1 MPMSEAAMLKVIDQ
15 ANVSLISSIDENGF
29 PNTKAM
35 LPPRKRNGLKE
46 FYFTTNT
53 SSLRVGQY
61 KKNSKACIYFFNK
74 RFYQG
79 IMIVGKMKVLTD
91 QETKNEIW
99 RDGDN
104 MYYPLGIE
112 DPDYCVLK
120 FTGERIRTY
129 QNFKKDD
136 IIIK

>member
-1 MPMSEAAMLKVIDQ
+1 MSEEAMLKVIDQ
-15 ANVSLISSIDENGF
+15 ANVSIISSIDENGF

-53 SSLRVGQY
+53 SSLRVGKY
-61 KKNSKACIYFFNK
+61 KRNNKACIYFFNK

-99 RDGDN
+99 RDGDS
-104 MYYPLGIE
+104 MYYPLGVE

-129 QNFKKDD
+129 HNFKKDD
-136 IIIK
+136 IILK